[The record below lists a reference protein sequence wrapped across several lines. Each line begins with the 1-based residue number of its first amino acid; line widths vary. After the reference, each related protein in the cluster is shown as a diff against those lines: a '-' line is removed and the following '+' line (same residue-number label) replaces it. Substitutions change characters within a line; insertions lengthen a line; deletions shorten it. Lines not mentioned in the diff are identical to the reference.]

1 MHIVIDLIVVA
12 IFAVMILISAKR
24 GFVRVVVETVGILAV
39 LVVVAMSVNP
49 LADVTYQKVIE
60 PPIINSTSEVVFNSS
75 SDAVESVWES
85 LPTFVTENVDEF
97 GITKEKIKEVV
108 VSEGKADAKETLE
121 NISQKLIKPAV
132 VTVLE
137 IFYAVILILLLSCIV
152 KLLAGIINKAFSF
165 KKIGKLNTTLGGVL
179 GVVKGFVT
187 ALIFCNIVEL
197 AIKFIPN
204 GIWIFSSENI
214 AKTYLFNLL
223 TNVF

>member
-12 IFAVMILISAKR
+12 IFAIMILISAKR
-24 GFVRVVVETVGILAV
+24 GFVRVVVETVGFLAV
-39 LVVVAMSVNP
+39 LVVVAMTVNP

-75 SDAVESVWES
+75 SDAVETVWES
-85 LPTFVTENVDEF
+85 LPSFVTENAHEF

-108 VSEGKADAKETLE
+108 VSEGKADAKETLQ
-121 NISQKLIKPAV
+121 NISTKLIKPAV
-132 VTVLE
+132 ITVLE
-137 IFYAVILILLLSCIV
+137 IFYAVILILVLSCIV
-152 KLLAGIINKAFSF
+152 KILAGIINKVFSF
-165 KKIGKLNTTLGGVL
+165 KKIGKLNSTLGGVL
-179 GVVKGFVT
+179 GVVKGFVI

-204 GIWIFSSENI
+204 GIWIFNSQNI